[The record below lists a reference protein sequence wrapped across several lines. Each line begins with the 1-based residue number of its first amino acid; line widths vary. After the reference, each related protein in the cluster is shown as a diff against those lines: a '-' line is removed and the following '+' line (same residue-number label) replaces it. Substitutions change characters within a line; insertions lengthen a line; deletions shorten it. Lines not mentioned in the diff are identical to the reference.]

1 MGDERE
7 RLSTRIGMLLR
18 MNRRVRDAALEP
30 RNLSPML
37 PPLQR
42 WQAARLAR
50 GFDDLLADP
59 RSAPAARFFL
69 SDLYGDHDVSGRDR
83 DVERV
88 MPLMQRLLPAE
99 MLGIAADAMELAV
112 LSHALDLRTAA
123 ALEEHGAAAEADIT
137 EQGYAQAYRSVGRAR
152 LRVRQ
157 VGLIRLVG
165 GGLAQV
171 VHTPTVAQLL
181 RLARLPARMAGLT
194 HLQSFLERGFGS
206 FGKLPDA
213 AAFVDTIV
221 ARERRVMQ
229 RLFESHP
236 RPFAA
241 AGEQS
246 RG

>member
-157 VGLIRLVG
+157 VGDDVRRAFETLLDGHPATGIYCDG
-165 GGLAQV
+165 F
-171 VHTPTVAQLL
+171 TPTIADCCLIPQVYN
-181 RLARLPARMAGLT
+181 ARRFGVDMARY
-194 HLQSFLERGFGS
+194 
-206 FGKLPDA
+206 P
-213 AAFVDTIV
+213 TIV
-221 ARERRVMQ
+221 AIEQ
-229 RLFESHP
+229 ACLEL
-236 RPFAA
+236 AA
-241 AGEQS
+241 FRDAAPDRQPDAPLQG
-246 RG
+246 